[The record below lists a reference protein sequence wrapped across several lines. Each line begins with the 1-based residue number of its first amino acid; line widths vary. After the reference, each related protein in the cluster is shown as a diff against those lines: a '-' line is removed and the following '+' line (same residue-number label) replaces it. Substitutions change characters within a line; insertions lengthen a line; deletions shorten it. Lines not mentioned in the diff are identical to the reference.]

1 MKNIERL
8 RLAVDALR
16 RQYHYDP
23 ETGLFHNRSTGQVI
37 KGSLKDNHR
46 GRLSIT
52 IYLSNGK
59 RTCMTIE
66 KAAWLWCYGVYDER
80 KYDIHHRDY
89 DPQNNRLSNLVKLP
103 REQHKAL
110 HSKLNQLLSL
120 IRESIELTGNY
131 PQFLK
136 EEIA

>member
-1 MKNIERL
+1 MAYQR
-8 RLAVDALR
+8 AV
-16 RQYHYDP
+16 
-23 ETGLFHNRSTGQVI
+23 
-37 KGSLKDNHR
+37 
-46 GRLSIT
+46 
-52 IYLSNGK
+52 
-59 RTCMTIE
+59 
-66 KAAWLWCYGVYDER
+66 WLWCYGVYDTVAF
-80 KYDIHHRDY
+80 DIHHLDY

-110 HSKLNQLLSL
+110 HSKSNQLLSL

>member
-1 MKNIERL
+1 MDNIERL

-16 RQYHYDP
+16 RKCHYDP

-52 IYLSNGK
+52 ICLSNGK
-59 RTCMTIE
+59 RICMAME
-66 KAAWLWCYGVYDER
+66 KAVWLWCYGVYDER
-80 KYDIHHRDY
+80 EYDIHHLDY
-89 DPQNNRLSNLVKLP
+89 DPQNNRLSNLVKMP
-103 REQHKAL
+103 RERH
-110 HSKLNQLLSL
+110 QLLHRKLRQLLAS
-120 IRESIELTGNY
+120 IKEEIELTGKM

>member
-1 MKNIERL
+1 MDNIERL

-16 RQYHYDP
+16 RKCHYDP

-37 KGSLKDNHR
+37 KGSLKDNHL

-52 IYLSNGK
+52 ICLSNGK
-59 RTCMTIE
+59 RICMAME
-66 KAAWLWCYGVYDER
+66 KACWLWAYGVYDER
-80 KYDIHHRDY
+80 EYDIHHRDY
-89 DPQNNRLSNLVKLP
+89 DPQNNRLSNLVKMP
-103 REQHKAL
+103 RERH
-110 HSKLNQLLSL
+110 QLLHRKLRQLLAS
-120 IRESIELTGNY
+120 IKEEIELTGKM

>member
-1 MKNIERL
+1 MGNIERL

-16 RQYHYDP
+16 CKYHYDP
-23 ETGLFHNRSTGQVI
+23 ETGLFHNRSTGKVM
-37 KGSLKDNHR
+37 KGSLYGRHR
-46 GRLSIT
+46 GHLSVT
-52 IYLSNGK
+52 IRLSNG
-59 RTCMTIE
+59 RRISM
-66 KAAWLWCYGVYDER
+66 AYQRAVWLWCYGVYDTVAF
-80 KYDIHHRDY
+80 DIHHLDY

-110 HSKLNQLLSL
+110 HSKLNQLLIL